1 MKQSRITFYSIALAT
16 LIFSFASY
24 YYILQANN
32 LGSNEASALLTK
44 KTSIID
50 WDKFQKGQGQAP
62 SKLVGSDTF
71 LNYPHNPTFALHED
85 YKSKP
90 SLYIRTSSQIYPIFV
105 QTRTGALPHFITGN
119 LARWF
124 SPDMALAI
132 LPIFLSSICFF
143 LSVLLVSRRNQKMIF
158 PFLLMAL
165 TAPQFVYFLNPFFPD
180 SYSSFTTVLCV
191 FFLIVTTDKKKF
203 YYLIGFL
210 LGLAF
215 YFKISSLTLFPLLLI
230 FYPKKIFSNIKSII
244 LGLSPFILFFLV
256 TFNFSDFFYLL
267 TQERTFIKHSQF
279 NFDVIKYFTLY
290 NFSPGISF
298 TNIISLNPFFPKL
311 SFLKDGNSILIYIN
325 HSIAFILFFIN
336 FVQVRDLL
344 KSISFLIL
352 YIITTCAVV
361 SGINED
367 LIDFMAQGIYLFT
380 VILFLHIDPS
390 KIFSRKKIFIL
401 LFSYLFIIR
410 GVSFWSW
417 DNAFFAYKKQFQG
430 CVWAYDCMVK
440 DWKKSGVLQ
449 NHQLITL
456 YYLDVGQIEYF
467 SQETIIPLHVN
478 WKYSKIPTHEN
489 FLDFLK
495 KYPAQEFFI
504 LSSKELGVP
513 TDLAKYLGVKDSEV
527 QLTLLRNL
535 IKMDVIKQYDY
546 PGISRE
552 YTLIKLSRI

>member
-16 LIFSFASY
+16 LIFSFVSY
-24 YYILQANN
+24 YYISQANN

-44 KTSIID
+44 KTSIIN
-50 WDKFQKGQGQAP
+50 WDKFQKGQGQVP

-71 LNYPHNPTFALHED
+71 LNYPLNPTLALHED
-85 YKSKP
+85 NKSKP

-105 QTRTGALPHFITGN
+105 QTRTGALPHFIIGK

-132 LPIFLSSICFF
+132 LPTLLSSTCFF
-143 LSVLLVSRRNQKMIF
+143 LSALLVSRKNRNMIF
-158 PFLLMAL
+158 PFLLVAL

-191 FFLIVTTDKKKF
+191 FFLLVTTDKKQI

-210 LGLAF
+210 LGLAI
-215 YFKISSLTLFPLLLI
+215 YFKISSLTLFPLFLI
-230 FYPKKIFSNIKSII
+230 FFPRKIFSNLKSII
-244 LGLSPFILFFLV
+244 WGSSPFILFFLI
-256 TFNFSDFFYLL
+256 TFNFSDFFHLL
-267 TQERTFIKHSQF
+267 THERTFIKHSQF

-298 TNIISLNPFFPKL
+298 TNIISLNPFFPKII
-311 SFLKDGNSILIYIN
+311 FLKDGNSILIYIV

-336 FVQVRDLL
+336 FVRVRDLL

-352 YIITTCAVV
+352 YIMTTCAVV

-367 LIDFMAQGIYLFT
+367 LIDFMAQGIYFFT

-390 KIFSRKKIFIL
+390 KIVLRKKIFIL
-401 LFSYLFIIR
+401 LFSFLCIVR
-410 GVSFWSW
+410 CVSFWSW
-417 DNAFFAYKKQFQG
+417 NNAFAAYKQQFQG

-440 DWKKSGVLQ
+440 DWKKNGFLQ

-467 SQETIIPLHVN
+467 SQETITPLHVN
-478 WKYSKIPTHEN
+478 WKYSTIPTHDN

-513 TDLAKYLGVKDSEV
+513 TDLAKYLGVKESDV
-527 QLTLLRNL
+527 QITLLRNL